1 MPGNNFRQGLLPH
14 LLLNDNFIRMD
25 FSITKT
31 VLAEIL
37 ELRSLFLKENNF
49 QIRYNATHERGWSD
63 SYLFKS
69 EDSKS
74 IGYGSIK
81 GKEEIKDRDAI
92 FEFYVVPT
100 FRHNAPALFEKLVAS
115 SGASFI
121 ECQTNEPLLTSFLQK
136 FGKNIGTDAILFGEG
151 VKAGLKPDGAI
162 FRKRRDDDVIFEH
175 KAEPGGTYVVEFD
188 NTVVAT
194 GGYLTH
200 YNFPYADIYMEVKES
215 ERRKGFGS
223 FLVQEVKKQCY
234 INGRVPAA
242 RTGPGNLASKATLLK
257 AGMNIVGE
265 VLVASL

>member
-1 MPGNNFRQGLLPH
+1 
-14 LLLNDNFIRMD
+14 MD
-25 FSITKT
+25 FSIARTS
-31 VLAEIL
+31 LADIL

-69 EDSKS
+69 EDGLPV
-74 IGYGSIK
+74 GYGSIK

-92 FEFYVVPT
+92 FEFYVIPL
-100 FRHNAPALFEKLVAS
+100 FRKNAPVLFEKLLAS

-121 ECQTNEPLLTSFLQK
+121 ECQSNEPLLTSIFKKL
-136 FGKNIGTDAILFGEG
+136 GKNIGTSAILFGEG
-151 VKAGLKPDGAI
+151 ANSDLKPDGAI
-162 FRKRRDDDVIFEH
+162 FRKRREDDVVFEH
-175 KAEPGGTYVVEFD
+175 KAEPVGTYVVEFD
-188 NTVVAT
+188 KTVVAT

-215 ERRKGFGS
+215 ERKKGFGS

-242 RTGPGNLASKATLLK
+242 RTGPDNLASKATLLK

-265 VLVASL
+265 VLIASL